1 MIDALRGMAI
11 FAETVRQ
18 GSFRG
23 AARVLGLSPSVVSYH
38 VSQLEQQVGTALI
51 YRSTRRLSLTGD
63 GQRLYQHC
71 QQMLAA
77 AQQGLSEVSA
87 DSAEPGG
94 KLTITLPSALSRSPL
109 AMQIAGFIK
118 RYPQIELNVLCTDER
133 QNLIEQG
140 IDLAIRAGGL
150 EDSGL
155 KTRRIGHVSR
165 TLVCAP
171 DYLAGRAIP
180 HTPEQ
185 LDKYSWIRLAMLP
198 DRRTLI
204 GPQGQTEDIRF
215 AAQTTVNS
223 VELMTQ
229 FCIQGLGVATPPD
242 FLVQDALEA
251 GQLVELLPE
260 WSVQT
265 MPLYALWPANV
276 AENANAR
283 RLLTHLDEA
292 AGGGLDDT

>member
-1 MIDALRGMAI
+1 MIDELRAMAI

-23 AARVLGLSPSVVSYH
+23 AARALGLSPSVVSYH
-38 VSQLEQQVGTALI
+38 VSQLEKQIGTALI
-51 YRSTRRLSLTGD
+51 YRSTRKLSLTHE
-63 GQRLYQHC
+63 GQVLYQHT

-87 DSAEPGG
+87 DSTEPSG

-109 AMQIAGFIK
+109 AMQLAGFIK
-118 RYPQIELNVLCTDER
+118 RYPQVELNVLCTDER

-155 KTRRIGHVSR
+155 KTRRIGHVAR

-171 DYLAGRAIP
+171 EYLAGKAVP
-180 HTPEQ
+180 QTPAQ
-185 LDKYSWIRLAMLP
+185 LDEHPWIRLAMLA
-198 DRRTLI
+198 DRRTLV
-204 GPQGQTEDIRF
+204 GPQGQAVDIRF

-242 FLVQDALEA
+242 FLVEDALAA

-276 AENANAR
+276 AANANAR
-283 RLLTHLDEA
+283 RLLAYLDEPA
-292 AGGGLDDT
+292 EAVLVGA